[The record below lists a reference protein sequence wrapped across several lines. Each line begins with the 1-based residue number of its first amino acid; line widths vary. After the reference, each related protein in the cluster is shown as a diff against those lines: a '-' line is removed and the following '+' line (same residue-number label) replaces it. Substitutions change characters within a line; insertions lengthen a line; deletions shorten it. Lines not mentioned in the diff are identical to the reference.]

1 MREASSGGLRDSNA
15 SKMRSSS
22 VLILYIAGLLS
33 MAGGCSSGTAEKKSA
48 PKVPSSD
55 LDKLAKL
62 VNLPEP
68 PQSGVYLLRRMGQ
81 GDGFLGPTDY
91 GFEAVLKYDRDALTR
106 LRTHTRRIR
115 PEKPS
120 IRLWDRR
127 DWYPAPV
134 FSAIKRCETDG
145 WCIEG
150 ERYAGDAFLK
160 GGFVTGSF
168 IVPDGQEY
176 IILMLGT

>member
-1 MREASSGGLRDSNA
+1 MIARGTPEIPVNESYGF
-15 SKMRSSS
+15 KMPSL
-22 VLILYIAGLLS
+22 LIWCTVGLLFVGS
-33 MAGGCSSGTAEKKSA
+33 GCSSGAAEKKSA
-48 PKVPSSD
+48 PKAPSSD
-55 LDKLAKL
+55 LDRLAKL

-68 PQSGVYLLRRMGQ
+68 PQSAVFLLSRMGN

-91 GFEAVLKYDRDALTR
+91 GFEAVLKYDRDALAR
-106 LRTHTRRIR
+106 LRAHARRIT

-120 IRLWDRR
+120 IPLWDRR

-134 FSAIKRCETDG
+134 FSAIKRCEPDG
-145 WCIEG
+145 WCIDG
-150 ERYAGDAFLK
+150 ERYAGDAFRK